1 MTYNDPTEAFKAA
14 IKARVLSDQP
24 QHENYAGRY
33 MYMGTRDDGRDTF
46 KHIDTRRYVVA

>member
-1 MTYNDPTEAFKAA
+1 MTYRDPQEAFEYA
-14 IKARVLSDQP
+14 IKAGRLSDQP

-46 KHIDTRRYVVA
+46 KHIDTRRYIT